1 MFLIFSFPYSFIFSK
16 LIPPLTAISSYP
28 LIHFLT
34 FLSSMSHMSLVFFF
48 SIFIFLFKSHL
59 SPIPIFPWSKPHH
72 NRIFK
77 MSFKFSLY
85 SSIQKFWLSLN
96 LLSLSSLIS
105 SLSQHCSSPRNSL
118 QVCCS
123 VNLLTLISS
132 FNFCSH
138 LHRHRHLHLL
148 LLFLFLFSFLFSL
161 RHEAY
166 LRGGVALF
174 LSLF

>member
-16 LIPPLTAISSYP
+16 PIPPLTAISSYP

-34 FLSSMSHMSLVFFF
+34 FLSSMLHMSLVFF
-48 SIFIFLFKSHL
+48 SPIFIFLFKSHL

-132 FNFCSH
+132 FNFFSH
-138 LHRHRHLHLL
+138 LHHHLHLL
-148 LLFLFLFSFLFSL
+148 LLLLLLLLSFFFHWGS
-161 RHEAY
+161 EAH
-166 LRGGVALF
+166 LRGGIALF
-174 LSLF
+174 LSLL

>member
-1 MFLIFSFPYSFIFSK
+1 MFLIFSFPLIFSK
-16 LIPPLTAISSYP
+16 PIPPLTVISSYS

-34 FLSSMSHMSLVFFF
+34 FLSSMSHVSLVFF
-48 SIFIFLFKSHL
+48 SPIFIFLFKSHL
-59 SPIPIFPWSKPHH
+59 SQIPIFPWSKPHH

-77 MSFKFSLY
+77 MSFKFSQY

-105 SLSQHCSSPRNSL
+105 SLSQHCSSPRISL

-123 VNLLTLISS
+123 INLLTLISC
-132 FNFCSH
+132 FNFYSH
-138 LHRHRHLHLL
+138 LHLHLHLL
-148 LLFLFLFSFLFSL
+148 LFFFSL